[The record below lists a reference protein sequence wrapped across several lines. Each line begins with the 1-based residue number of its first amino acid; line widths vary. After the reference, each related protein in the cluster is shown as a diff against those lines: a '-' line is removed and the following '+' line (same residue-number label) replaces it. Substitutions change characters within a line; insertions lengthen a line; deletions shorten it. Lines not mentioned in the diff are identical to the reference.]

1 MTPHLNRLLA
11 AEKRRERN
19 RLLLAGVA
27 AATVAA
33 ASVLLLG
40 LSGWFLTAAALAGL
54 AGPLVANTF
63 NYFTPAA
70 CIRLFAILR
79 TAGRYAERVIGHEA
93 ALAALSRI
101 RPALFAAIL
110 AAPPA
115 RALGLSVGDA
125 SSRMVGDVDALE
137 ARFVRL
143 SVPWGLVAAF
153 LAGMVMCLPAG
164 LAPALA
170 TAAVLVLTL
179 GIGWW
184 LARASGA
191 AGRTVQQANAR
202 LKERYAALVSA
213 SAELRAYGLEDW
225 AADEIAREGE
235 SLLAAQARLT
245 GWGGWFTLL
254 LAGATSVA
262 AMLALGLSTAHH
274 LPLAAMAAL
283 GASMTI
289 DGAGAFLRGLEARG
303 GWAEAAKRLDA
314 VLEPAPAELLRE
326 TIGARPTLHLAI
338 AAGPLLPG
346 TAYGLIGP
354 SGIGKTSLLETLI
367 GLREDVGS
375 GIALDGLPLGAIG
388 LVARRAS
395 FAYAPQDAAMLAGT
409 VRQNLLLACPGG
421 ECDEGLLWSALHDA
435 ALDRRVHALPQ
446 GLDSWI
452 GENGA
457 MLSGGERRRLG
468 LARAYLR
475 PAPWLLLDEPTA
487 GLDRETEAKVI
498 ARLGERLRRTGQGA
512 LIVSHRAAPLAI
524 CASVLRLGDTAD
536 AAASSLMVPAPLHSL
551 TLA

>member
-1 MTPHLNRLLA
+1 M
-11 AEKRRERN
+11 
-19 RLLLAGVA
+19 
-27 AATVAA
+27 
-33 ASVLLLG
+33 
-40 LSGWFLTAAALAGL
+40 
-54 AGPLVANTF
+54 
-63 NYFTPAA
+63 
-70 CIRLFAILR
+70 
-79 TAGRYAERVIGHEA
+79 IGHEA
-93 ALAALSRI
+93 ALSALSRI

-143 SVPWGLVAAF
+143 SVPWGLVATF

-164 LAPALA
+164 LAPALV
-170 TAAVLVLTL
+170 TAAMLALTL

-184 LARASGA
+184 LARASEA
-191 AGRTVQQANAR
+191 AGRAVQRANAR
-202 LKERYAALVSA
+202 LKERYAGLVSA
-213 SAELRAYGLEDW
+213 SAELRAYGLEEW

-245 GWGGWFTLL
+245 TWGGWFTLL

-262 AMLALGLSTAHH
+262 GMLALGLSPAHD
-274 LPLAAMAAL
+274 LPVAAMAAL
-283 GASMTI
+283 GAAMTI

-303 GWAEAAKRLDA
+303 GWAEAARRLDA
-314 VLEPAPAELLRE
+314 ALEPAPAEPPRE

-338 AAGPLLPG
+338 AAEPLLPG
-346 TAYGLIGP
+346 TAYGLTGP

-367 GLREDVGS
+367 GLRDAEAS
-375 GIALDGLPLGAIG
+375 GAIALDGLPLGTIG
-388 LVARRAS
+388 LAARRAA

-409 VRQNLLLACPGG
+409 VRENLLLACPGG
-421 ECDEGLLWSALHDA
+421 ECDEGVLWSALHDA
-435 ALDRRVHALPQ
+435 ALGRRVHALPQ

-457 MLSGGERRRLG
+457 RLSGGERRRLG

-487 GLDRETEAKVI
+487 GLDRETEAEVV
-498 ARLGERLRRTGQGA
+498 ARLAARLRRTGQGA
-512 LIVSHRAAPLAI
+512 LVVSHRAAPLAI
-524 CASVLRLGDTAD
+524 CASVLRLGPGAG
-536 AAASSLMVPAPLHSL
+536 AAASSTGAPAPLHSL